1 MQESRFLD
9 DDDDDLNSSDGRQKF
24 ELLDSQ
30 KNQPIVDVHIDDLLR
45 ITAERGA
52 SDLHLTAGLPP
63 MVRIDGVL
71 HTTPYDELTPRDTQ
85 RLVYDILTNDQIQ
98 WFEKTRELDFSYGLK
113 NIGRFRVNA
122 YRQRGNVGVALRAIS
137 TQIPTMEELGL
148 PPLLKEL
155 SRKHSGLVLVTGP
168 TGSGKSTT
176 IATMVDSI
184 NSERACHIMTIEDP
198 IEYLHRHKR
207 AMVNQR
213 ELNTDT
219 DSFENALRAVLREDP
234 DVILIGE
241 MRDLETI
248 ASALTLAETGH
259 LVFGTLHT
267 RNAPQTMD
275 RIVDVFPPHQQDQ
288 IKVQLSNC
296 LESIV
301 AQQLIPKVGGGRYAA
316 IEILIA
322 TPGIR
327 NLIRE
332 GKTFQIYSSMETGAG
347 QGMTTMDK
355 VLADACRHGIIS
367 NEEASNRALDK
378 DNLMRFMNGS

>member
-1 MQESRFLD
+1 MEEARFLD
-9 DDDDDLNSSDGRQKF
+9 
-24 ELLDSQ
+24 EVVDSYQ
-30 KNQPIVDVHIDDLLR
+30 SFDILEPTGDAESVADKHIDDLLR
-45 ITAERGA
+45 ITTERGA

-63 MVRIDGVL
+63 MIRVDGDLVPLEYAVL
-71 HTTPYDELTPRDTQ
+71 QPRDAQ
-85 RLVYDILTNDQIQ
+85 RLIYDILTNDQIQ

-113 NIGRFRVNA
+113 DIGRFRVNV
-122 YRQRGNVGVALRAIS
+122 YRQRGNVGAALRAIPS
-137 TQIPTMEELGL
+137 QIPSMEELGL
-148 PPLLKEL
+148 PALLRDL
-155 SRKHSGLVLVTGP
+155 SRKHSGLILVTGP

-176 IATMVDSI
+176 IATMIDSI
-184 NSERACHIMTIEDP
+184 NSERNCHIMTIEDP

-207 AMVNQR
+207 SMVNQR

-234 DVILIGE
+234 DVILVGE

-288 IKVQLSNC
+288 IKVQLSNT
-296 LESIV
+296 LEAVV
-301 AQQLIPKVGGGRYAA
+301 AQQLIPKVGGGRFAA
-316 IEILIA
+316 IEILVA
-322 TPGIR
+322 TSAIR

-332 GKTFQIYSSMETGAG
+332 GKTFQIYSSMETGG
-347 QGMTTMDK
+347 VKGMTTMDK
-355 VLADACRHGIIS
+355 VLADACKRGIIS
-367 NEEASNRALDK
+367 HEDATTRAMDR
-378 DNLMRFMNGS
+378 DNFLRFLNSF

>member
-1 MQESRFLD
+1 MGEVRLVGD
-9 DDDDDLNSSDGRQKF
+9 DDPGSFGI
-24 ELLDSQ
+24 LDSPGNKQ
-30 KNQPIVDVHIDDLLR
+30 SVVDKHIDDLLR
-45 ITAERGA
+45 LTASSGA

-63 MVRIDGVL
+63 MIRVDGDLVQTEYAVL
-71 HTTPYDELTPRDTQ
+71 APRDTQ

-98 WFEKTRELDFSYGLK
+98 WFEKTRELDFSYGVTDV
-113 NIGRFRVNA
+113 GRFRVNV
-122 YRQRGNVGVALRAIS
+122 YRQRGIVGAALRSIPS
-137 TQIPTMEELGL
+137 QIPSMEELGL

-176 IATMVDSI
+176 IATMIDSI
-184 NSERACHIMTIEDP
+184 NSERNCHIMTIEDP
-198 IEYLHRHKR
+198 IEYLHRHKHS
-207 AMVNQR
+207 MVNQR
-213 ELNTDT
+213 EINTDT

-288 IKVQLSNC
+288 IKVQVSNS
-296 LESIV
+296 LEAIV

-316 IEILIA
+316 IEILVA
-322 TPGIR
+322 TSAIR

-332 GKTFQIYSSMETGAG
+332 GKTFQIYSSMETGG
-347 QGMTTMDK
+347 VKGMTTMDK
-355 VLADACRHGIIS
+355 VLADACKRGIIS
-367 NEEASNRALDK
+367 HEDAVVRAMDK
-378 DNLMRFMNGS
+378 DNFMRFLNNV

>member
-1 MQESRFLD
+1 MEEARLLGDEDFQSFEILEPTGDAESVAD
-9 DDDDDLNSSDGRQKF
+9 K
-24 ELLDSQ
+24 
-30 KNQPIVDVHIDDLLR
+30 HIDDLLR
-45 ITAERGA
+45 TTTERGA

-63 MVRIDGVL
+63 MIRVDG
-71 HTTPYDELTPRDTQ
+71 ELVPLEYAILQPRDAQ

-113 NIGRFRVNA
+113 DIGRFRVNV
-122 YRQRGNVGVALRAIS
+122 YRQRGNVGAALRSIPS
-137 TQIPTMEELGL
+137 QIPSMEELGL
-148 PPLLKEL
+148 PVLLREL
-155 SRKHSGLVLVTGP
+155 SRKHSGLILVTGP

-176 IATMVDSI
+176 IATMIDSI
-184 NSERACHIMTIEDP
+184 NCERNCHIMTIEDP

-207 AMVNQR
+207 SMVNQR

-234 DVILIGE
+234 DVILVGE

-288 IKVQLSNC
+288 IKVQLSNT
-296 LESIV
+296 LEAVV
-301 AQQLIPKVGGGRYAA
+301 AQQLIPKLGGGRFAA
-316 IEILIA
+316 IEILVA
-322 TPGIR
+322 TSAIR

-332 GKTFQIYSSMETGAG
+332 GKTFQIYSTMETGG
-347 QGMTTMDK
+347 VKGMTTMDK
-355 VLADACRHGIIS
+355 VLADACKRGIIS
-367 NEEASNRALDK
+367 HEDAISRAMDR
-378 DNLMRFMNGS
+378 DNFLRFLNSF